1 MVENR
6 MGRKLKTLRSDN
18 STEYTDGAFKEFCD
32 QEGIV
37 RHWTVRGTPQQNGVA
52 ERLNR
57 TLLEKARCMRSNSG
71 LGRE

>member
-1 MVENR
+1 MVENK
-6 MGRKLKTLRSDN
+6 MGRKLKTMRSDN
-18 STEYTDGAFKEFCD
+18 GTEYTDGVFKRFCNK
-32 QEGIV
+32 EGII
-37 RHWTVRGTPQQNGVA
+37 RHWTVRDNGVV